1 MQNILG
7 APAVLLEKKTGVYS
21 GADESFG
28 AACTAQLV
36 PYLMG
41 SFAVTN

>member
-7 APAVLLEKKTGVYS
+7 APAVLLEKKT

>member
-7 APAVLLEKKTGVYS
+7 APAALLEKKTAVYS

-28 AACTAQLV
+28 AACMAQLI